1 MSALRILI
9 ADDHAAIR
17 RGMRSLL
24 ESQPK
29 WEVCGEATNG
39 REASELSAQLKPDV
53 ALLDLAMPEV
63 NGLEAARRILKDAPE
78 TVVLILST
86 HEAEE
91 LTEEVLRVGVQG
103 IILKS
108 DAHGLIAM
116 IESLQGNGKAIHL
129 ADSIVGHSRHI
140 GALF

>member
-24 ESQPK
+24 ESHPE
-29 WEVCGEATNG
+29 WEACAEGANG
-39 REASELSAQLKPDV
+39 REALELGAQLKPDV

-63 NGLEAARRILKDAPE
+63 NGLEAARRILKDSPE

-91 LTEEVLRVGVQG
+91 LTEEVLRAGVQG
-103 IILKS
+103 IVLK
-108 DAHGLIAM
+108 
-116 IESLQGNGKAIHL
+116 
-129 ADSIVGHSRHI
+129 
-140 GALF
+140 